1 MTFGAAGLFRMRWLM
16 RQGVREKLRNRP
28 PPDEAMPSALKVLVF
43 VGALLLALP
52 AAAADEFA
60 RGLSAYNA
68 AEYEAAF
75 DAWYPLA
82 DEHDAKAQTA
92 IAFLYLKGLGVRQDD
107 VRAADWYRRA
117 AQLGRP
123 EAQFFLGMLYHLG
136 RGVPQNDRL
145 AHVWCEIALTGGI
158 TAGLDCRDAAS
169 ARMTGPE
176 IRQAYRTAADWL
188 ERHGR

>member
-1 MTFGAAGLFRMRWLM
+1 M
-16 RQGVREKLRNRP
+16 P
-28 PPDEAMPSALKVLVF
+28 PAIKALVF
-43 VGALLLALP
+43 VGLLLP
-52 AAAADEFA
+52 APVAAADEFA

-68 AEYEAAF
+68 ADYEAAF

-82 DEHDAKAQTA
+82 DEQDPKAQTA

-107 VRAADWYRRA
+107 VRAADWYRQA
-117 AQLGRP
+117 AEHGRP

-145 AHVWCEIALTGGI
+145 AHVWCEVALAGGF

-169 ARMTGPE
+169 ARMTDAE
-176 IRQAYRTAADWL
+176 VRQASRMAAQWL
-188 ERHGR
+188 QRHGG

>member
-1 MTFGAAGLFRMRWLM
+1 MSIWLAAH
-16 RQGVREKLRNRP
+16 
-28 PPDEAMPSALKVLVF
+28 
-43 VGALLLALP
+43 

-68 AEYEAAF
+68 ADYQTAF

-82 DEHDAKAQTA
+82 DENDAKAQA
-92 IAFLYLKGLGVRQDD
+92 ALAFLYLKGLGVQQDD

-123 EAQFFLGMLYHLG
+123 EAQFFLGTLYYLG

-145 AHVWCEIALTGGI
+145 AHVWCEIALAGGI

-169 ARMTGPE
+169 ARMTHAE
-176 IRQAYRTAADWL
+176 VRAADRTAAEWL
-188 ERHGR
+188 APRRGR

>member
-1 MTFGAAGLFRMRWLM
+1 LDGLFRMRWL
-16 RQGVREKLRNRP
+16 RREVAREKLKIQP
-28 PPDEAMPSALKVLVF
+28 SADEAMPSALKILSF
-43 VGALLLALP
+43 GALLLALP
-52 AAAADEFA
+52 
-60 RGLSAYNA
+60 
-68 AEYEAAF
+68 AAF

-169 ARMTGPE
+169 ARLTGAQ
-176 IRQAYRTAADWL
+176 IRQAYRMAADWL

>member
-1 MTFGAAGLFRMRWLM
+1 
-16 RQGVREKLRNRP
+16 
-28 PPDEAMPSALKVLVF
+28 MPSAIKALVF
-43 VGALLLALP
+43 IGGLLLAAP

-68 AEYEAAF
+68 AEYDAAF

-82 DEHDAKAQTA
+82 DEQDAKAQTA

-117 AQLGRP
+117 AELGRP
-123 EAQFFLGMLYHLG
+123 EAQFFFGMLHHLG

-145 AHVWCEIALTGGI
+145 AHVWCEIALTGGM
-158 TAGLDCRDAAS
+158 TPGLDCRDAAS
-169 ARMTGPE
+169 ARMTHAE
-176 IRQAYRTAADWL
+176 IRHASRMAAEWL
-188 ERHGR
+188 ERHRR

>member
-1 MTFGAAGLFRMRWLM
+1 MAGNPVALILSVGMGLAAH
-16 RQGVREKLRNRP
+16 
-28 PPDEAMPSALKVLVF
+28 
-43 VGALLLALP
+43 

-68 AEYEAAF
+68 ADYESAF

-82 DEHDAKAQTA
+82 EERDAKAQTA

-107 VRAADWYRRA
+107 VRAADWYGRA
-117 AQLGRP
+117 ARLGRP
-123 EAQFFLGMLYHLG
+123 EAQFFLGTLYYLG

-145 AHVWCEIALTGGI
+145 AHVWCELALAGGI

-169 ARMTGPE
+169 ARMTRAE
-176 IRQAYRTAADWL
+176 LRAADRMAAEWL
-188 ERHGR
+188 AEHRRR